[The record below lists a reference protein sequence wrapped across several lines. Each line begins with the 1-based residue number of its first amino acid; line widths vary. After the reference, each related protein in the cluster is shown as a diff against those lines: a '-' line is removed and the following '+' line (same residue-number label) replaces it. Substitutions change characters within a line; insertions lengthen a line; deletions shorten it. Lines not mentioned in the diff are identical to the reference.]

1 MIRARLGFWYFS
13 LPYIIGIFSALSSLL
28 SSLRACTMHP
38 FNANLDISGHCVAL
52 KTLPEYGAPQGHCP
66 GGASS
71 TCTLPAWAPAGS
83 GRRLI
88 GVRHFLPQ
96 SLHLY
101 VGIRGLL
108 SSPGTGR
115 GMSQITVGKARRSRR
130 RLLLEPGPARL
141 MQGLGFSCNPA
152 SGSGMAQG
160 MCSAGRALPVPTT
173 SPPRTRQTAG
183 VWGHSLSPGA

>member
-1 MIRARLGFWYFS
+1 
-13 LPYIIGIFSALSSLL
+13 
-28 SSLRACTMHP
+28 MHS
-38 FNANLDISGHCVAL
+38 FNTNPDISGHCVAL
-52 KTLPEYGAPQGHCP
+52 QTVAEYGARQGHCP

-71 TCTLPAWAPAGS
+71 TCTLPAWAPASS

-88 GVRHFLPQ
+88 GARHCLPQ

-101 VGIRGLL
+101 MGIRGLL

-130 RLLLEPGPARL
+130 RLLLEPGPPRL

-152 SGSGMAQG
+152 GESGMAQG
-160 MCSAGRALPVPTT
+160 TCLAGRALPVPTA
-173 SPPRTRQTAG
+173 SPPRTHQTAG